1 MSVSVVIPCYCSA
14 GTLRLLVG
22 RLERVLGDLG
32 EPYEVVLV
40 VDGSPDETWD
50 IASALAGADQ
60 TVRAVRLSRNY
71 GQHNALLAGIMM
83 ARHETIVTMDD
94 DLQHRPD
101 QIPLLLSCLTH
112 EIDLVYGVPVEE
124 EHNWLRSLASRTV
137 KSTLSRGFQIEGA
150 HRLSAFRAFRAELRD
165 AFAQLTH
172 PNVNIDVALSWSTTR
187 AASVTVAMDQ
197 RTVGGSNYTTRMLLR
212 HAFNM
217 VVGYSTAPLRIV
229 FYLGIAFAFLGGLLV
244 VVLLWS
250 YFSGQIQVAGF
261 TSLLTAITVF
271 SSAQLVAL
279 GVLGEYVGAIH
290 RANAGSPSYIVREI
304 VAREKNSQ
312 P

>member
-1 MSVSVVIPCYCSA
+1 MSVSVVIPCYRSV
-14 GTLRLLVG
+14 GTLRPLVEG
-22 RLERVLGDLG
+22 LEHVLGDLG
-32 EPYEVVLV
+32 EPYEIVLV
-40 VDGSPDETWD
+40 VDGSPDGTWD
-50 IASALAGADQ
+50 VAADLAESNPA
-60 TVRAVRLSRNY
+60 VRAARLSRNY

-83 ARHETIVTMDD
+83 ARHEVIVTMDD

-101 QIPLLLSCLTH
+101 QISLLLSCLSD
-112 EIDLVYGVPVEE
+112 EIDLVYGVAAEE

-137 KSTLSRGFQIEGA
+137 KSSLRRGFRIEGA
-150 HRLSAFRAFRAELRD
+150 HRLGAFRAFRTDLRD
-165 AFAQLTH
+165 AFEQLTH

-187 AASVTVAMDQ
+187 ATSVTVAMDE
-197 RTVGGSNYTTRMLLR
+197 RTVGRSNYTTRTLLK

-229 FYLGIAFAFLGGLLV
+229 LYLGIAFAFLGALLV
-244 VVLLWS
+244 ITLLWS
-250 YFSGQIQVAGF
+250 YFGGRIQVAGF

-290 RANAGSPSYIVREI
+290 RANAGSPPYVVREI
-304 VAREKNSQ
+304 AAREGNGQ